1 MGTLYSSHFISVGLI
16 LTLDQVAPRGCDTLI
31 VRPGTRPLPRQ
42 PPCQSSLHTT
52 LHIIPYGH
60 IFTDFCKNVS
70 HKVNHIYITLFVR
83 PSLRRFFTPS
93 NVPAQQTGS
102 LKNFFGISK
111 IAKWFLWRLAQLNK
125 CQKRIFSQMSLLP
138 LVLASFFLVGQVV
151 VGKKSKLS
159 QTHRVTYQNLCEK
172 GTKPMIKTRA
182 QSGLPVKRK
191 IQKTTQNTT
200 FLKNCIFGC
209 FFWIFLLTGKPD

>member
-1 MGTLYSSHFISVGLI
+1 MV
-16 LTLDQVAPRGCDTLI
+16 DQVGSKICNSKHCCNHCQKQSLLLGADRRMLES
-31 VRPGTRPLPRQ
+31 RQ
-42 PPCQSSLHTT
+42 IRRRSSLKTFSPVYVICSMP
-52 LHIIPYGH
+52 LCQGEGVQQ
-60 IFTDFCKNVS
+60 FDEF
-70 HKVNHIYITLFVR
+70 
-83 PSLRRFFTPS
+83 LRQFINAS
-93 NVPAQQTGS
+93 
-102 LKNFFGISK
+102 
-111 IAKWFLWRLAQLNK
+111 
-125 CQKRIFSQMSLLP
+125 MSLLP

-151 VGKKSKLS
+151 VVKKSKLS

-209 FFWIFLLTGKPD
+209 YFGFFS